1 MGRDVD
7 PMSGRSRP
15 VKLRPTSLL
24 FVCVG
29 NTCRSV
35 LAEHIAKRLFGP
47 TTRIESAGILP
58 QMARD
63 AADAIHALKEFNID
77 ASGHQPRH
85 VREVDPASFELVV
98 ALDSSVLP
106 HLGSV
111 DTRSI
116 RLWKIPD
123 PWMGA
128 GPEDYRRC
136 AHQIMRELKSL

>member
-1 MGRDVD
+1 
-7 PMSGRSRP
+7 MSIGWVAAPHQTCSDR
-15 VKLRPTSLL
+15 LSLL

-35 LAEHIAKRLFGP
+35 LAEYIAKRLFGP
-47 TTRIESAGILP
+47 PTRVESAGILP
-58 QMARD
+58 QLPGD
-63 AADAIHALKEFNID
+63 AADAIHALKEFEID

-85 VREVDPASFELVV
+85 VREVAPASFELVV
-98 ALDSSVLP
+98 GLDSSVLP
-106 HLGSV
+106 HLGGV
-111 DTRSI
+111 DPRRI

-128 GPEDYRRC
+128 RPEDYRRC